1 MESITINGKSYTFA
15 EIEKALQMYN
25 KEKER
30 CRIKRN
36 KAYWKNKDVPEHEEA
51 IVPEHEET
59 TVPEHEEAIVPE
71 HEEAIVPEHE
81 DTTVPEH
88 RTDHRGRIF
97 HTSDEQGRITSVNGQ
112 AWVPISIPK
121 ITIITPKN

>member
-36 KAYWKNKDVPEHEEA
+36 KAYWKNKDVPEHEG
-51 IVPEHEET
+51 T

-71 HEEAIVPEHE
+71 HEEAI
-81 DTTVPEH
+81 VPEH

-121 ITIITPKN
+121 ITIPSPKN